1 MREKIPIGPRTSK
14 EQSLSYFVKIINFK
28 MEFFIFTNC
37 ILSIESNICKKNVI
51 QGRCSKPSLLFSA
64 SKDLSIRL

>member
-28 MEFFIFTNC
+28 MEFFIFT
-37 ILSIESNICKKNVI
+37 
-51 QGRCSKPSLLFSA
+51 KPSLIINEESQIDNSSFQLLLRFIF
-64 SKDLSIRL
+64 KRIGCKLYL